1 MDTSFPLSLADRPVE
16 SSLSP
21 STDRTLSIF
30 ELLSQNPSGLS
41 VADLTRSLGI
51 SQNSVFRITQTL
63 HERGY
68 LHRRESDKRFTLS
81 NRLFELSR
89 PKVHEKSLVLCAV
102 EALRDLR
109 DATGETVQLLVRSG
123 EKGVVLEQISGRHA
137 VKVMGEV
144 GMRVPLY
151 SCAPGK
157 AILAA
162 LPEAELEAWCES
174 VILKRFTETT
184 LADQTSLQADLGK
197 TRVQGYSID
206 LAEGLAGIHCIGA
219 AVFDAYAYPVAA
231 VTVMAP
237 LFRLP
242 EELWPVYG
250 EACREA
256 ARQIRKRLLA

>member
-1 MDTSFPLSLADRPVE
+1 MEVSCSPPAAE

-21 STDRTLSIF
+21 STDRTLSIL
-30 ELLSQNPSGLS
+30 ELLSEHPGGLS
-41 VADLTRSLGI
+41 VADLTRNLGI

-109 DATGETVQLLVRSG
+109 DATGETVQLMVRSG

-157 AILAA
+157 DILAA
-162 LPEAELEAWCES
+162 MPETELETWFES
-174 VILKRFTETT
+174 VRLKRFTETT
-184 LADQTSLQADLGK
+184 LADRSSLLEDLEK
-197 TRVQGYSID
+197 SRERGYAVD

-219 AVFDAYAYPVAA
+219 AVFDAYEYPVAA

-250 EACREA
+250 EACRRA
-256 ARQIRKRLLA
+256 AKQIRERLIA

>member
-1 MDTSFPLSLADRPVE
+1 MEVTCSPATAE

-21 STDRTLSIF
+21 STDRTLSIL
-30 ELLSQNPSGLS
+30 ESLSEHPNGLS

-109 DATGETVQLLVRSG
+109 DATGETVQLMVRSG

-162 LPEAELEAWCES
+162 MPETELETWFES
-174 VILKRFTETT
+174 VRLKRFTETT
-184 LADQTSLQADLGK
+184 LSDRAALLEDLK
-197 TRVQGYSID
+197 KCRERGYAVD

-219 AVFDAYAYPVAA
+219 PVFDAYEYPAAA

-250 EACREA
+250 EACRQA
-256 ARQIRKRLLA
+256 AKQIRERLIA

>member
-1 MDTSFPLSLADRPVE
+1 MELAYSPPAVE

-21 STDRTLSIF
+21 STDRTLSIL
-30 ELLSQNPSGLS
+30 ELLSEHPGGLS
-41 VADLTRSLGI
+41 VADLTRNLGI

-109 DATGETVQLLVRSG
+109 DHTGETVQLLVRSG
-123 EKGVVLEQISGRHA
+123 EKGVVLEQVSGRHA

-162 LPEAELEAWCES
+162 LPETELEAWFDS
-174 VILKRFTETT
+174 VQLKRFTETT
-184 LADQTSLQADLGK
+184 LTNRTELLGDLEK
-197 TRVQGYSID
+197 TRERGYAID

-219 AVFDAYAYPVAA
+219 AVFDAYEYPVAA

-242 EELWPVYG
+242 EDLWPAYG
-250 EACREA
+250 EACLQA
-256 ARQIRKRLLA
+256 ARQIRERLLA